1 MQAVL
6 VHLKFRRIDIAEKY
20 LFSLSPPRPHLINTE
35 NHLFGPRHSIYVF
48 HLYIYTQYMF
58 ILFIQ
63 KILYIFNVFA
73 AELYKNGGGQGGLC
87 PQMVRVPD
95 QPHLHLRPAAE
106 DGGLRG
112 RDPERGGPQHQ
123 VPQGD

>member
-1 MQAVL
+1 
-6 VHLKFRRIDIAEKY
+6 
-20 LFSLSPPRPHLINTE
+20 
-35 NHLFGPRHSIYVF
+35 
-48 HLYIYTQYMF
+48 MF

-73 AELYKNGGGQGGLC
+73 AELYKNGGRKGGLC

-112 RDPERGGPQHQ
+112 RDAERGGPQHQ
-123 VPQGD
+123 VPQGELSLELETKVQPKVHNHGEGPY

>member
-1 MQAVL
+1 
-6 VHLKFRRIDIAEKY
+6 
-20 LFSLSPPRPHLINTE
+20 
-35 NHLFGPRHSIYVF
+35 
-48 HLYIYTQYMF
+48 MF

-73 AELYKNGGGQGGLC
+73 AELYKNGGRKGGLC

-112 RDPERGGPQHQ
+112 RDAERGGPQHQ
-123 VPQGD
+123 VPQGELSLKLETKVQPKVKKQLLLLSHLRHY